1 VRGGGVNACTAAAAL
16 ALLRGARRLLTCSY
30 SRCPPS
36 HFSLHALPP
45 PPPASTAALKFE
57 RAQAEADIGE
67 AQAERNQLATL
78 ASRFKAALA
87 KAGVKAKVEPLVVGD
102 NAMVQRLW
110 DSL

>member
-1 VRGGGVNACTAAAAL
+1 MHCCCRAGAAAWCAASAHL
-16 ALLRGARRLLTCSY
+16 FLL
-30 SRCPPS
+30 
-36 HFSLHALPP
+36 ALPP
-45 PPPASTAALKFE
+45 LTLFSARTPTTTTCHSTAALKFE

-102 NAMVQRLW
+102 DAMVQRLW